1 MGLNFN
7 NIYSFRFVNV
17 SNFGLSFKNI
27 KMKNYTWLQITTVL
41 LTACLFVNMS
51 CTEKEKIISKEQNK
65 SVKSVKADTSSI
77 QAANKTNNDS
87 LDSDRQ
93 LLLFVG
99 TYTTA
104 IYVYKM
110 DTATGALSKV
120 CSSPSTNSPSYLAI
134 HPNKKWFYSVNEYIG
149 TISAFGF
156 DSVKNQITFFNS
168 VSSKGDGPCYVS
180 IDKTGK
186 YVMTANYNSGSVAVF
201 PINADGSIGEASGFD
216 QHSGAAPH
224 AHMIVQADNN
234 FVYNTDLGLDKI
246 FIYNLD
252 TTTGKIQDA
261 GIDANTVTGAG
272 PRHIA
277 FHPNHLWAYVVCEL
291 GGIVEAF
298 NIDNTS
304 GALTFVQSASTLPS
318 GSTETPGSADIHIT
332 PDGKYLYASNRGT
345 VNNIAMFSISQDSGK
360 LSLIG
365 NQAAN
370 GNTPR
375 SFIIDPSGKFL
386 LVANQDGNNIVT
398 FKIDYSTGKLI
409 GTGIQTSLTSPV
421 CLKFLITHKI
431 KTATGIQT
439 INLK

>member
-1 MGLNFN
+1 M
-7 NIYSFRFVNV
+7 R
-17 SNFGLSFKNI
+17 
-27 KMKNYTWLQITTVL
+27 NYTWLQIITVF

-65 SVKSVKADTSSI
+65 SVKSIKADTSHI
-77 QAANKTNNDS
+77 QIANKANSDS
-87 LDSDRQ
+87 LDIDKQ

-99 TYTTA
+99 TNSSFF
-104 IYVYKM
+104 YVYLM

-120 CSSPSTNSPSYLAI
+120 CSSPSTSSSSYLTI
-134 HPNKKWFYSVNEYIG
+134 HPNKKWIYSVDGNG
-149 TISAFGF
+149 PGNVSAYGF
-156 DSVKNQITFFNS
+156 DSVKNQIKFFNS
-168 VSSKGDGPCYVS
+168 VSSKGDAPCHISV
-180 IDKTGK
+180 DKTGK
-186 YVMTANYNSGSVAVF
+186 FAMVANYNSGSAAVF
-201 PINADGSIGEASGFD
+201 PINADGSLAQFSGFD
-216 QHSGAAPH
+216 QHSGKGTVAGRQDGPH

-252 TTTGKIQDA
+252 TATGKIKDA
-261 GIDANTVTGAG
+261 GNDAIAVTGAG

-291 GGIVEAF
+291 GGIVETF

-304 GALTFVQSASTLPS
+304 GALTFVQSVSTLPS
-318 GSTETPGSADIHIT
+318 ESTATPGSADIHIT

-365 NQAAN
+365 NQATN
-370 GNTPR
+370 GNSPR

-386 LVANQDGNNIVT
+386 LVANEQGNIVT

-409 GTGIQTSLTSPV
+409 STGIKTTVTSPE
-421 CLKFLITHKI
+421 CLKFLITHK
-431 KTATGIQT
+431 TRTTTGIRT
-439 INLK
+439 INLNNH